1 MMLKSS
7 NDDFMRMLPHQFSQK
22 NWQNPERICNG
33 VMGGAARHC
42 LSQFSDKKGNKGL
55 NGFVSKG
62 DCGGETMLDG
72 LVYGFILT

>member
-1 MMLKSS
+1 MMLKRS

-33 VMGGAARHC
+33 VKGEEPDTVYHN
-42 LSQFSDKKGNKGL
+42 SQIRKGNKGL

-62 DCGGETMLDG
+62 DCGVETMPDR